1 MTRIN
6 QLSQEFQ
13 NTIDNILLG
22 NTIDPL
28 VLLELYNYVQ
38 NQFFET
44 NPGFITSNWNWNTS
58 TVNGKEVD
66 GNLLPLIGPSTIVDQ
81 VIDGKRLVANLG
93 TRKAGTR
100 VGVHVHESGGATFVI
115 AGKGAITDS
124 VEGYADTF
132 NPVGNYYFMPYNT
145 PMSAANL
152 TEDDV
157 VLLDLFFFPVDQTAI
172 TILEPDYPSYDPP
185 QYFYDAVFI
194 EPSVIEQLVNSNNLD
209 IKGRQFEVLGNV
221 KNMRSININFESI
234 QESSLINSSLTT
246 AGSGTL
252 ESNSLFLSQAQNLNG
267 VYFNSAAGNDKII
280 GSSFND
286 FIRGGSGNDF
296 INSLDG
302 NDIIRGGS
310 GADIIYGGGGADTF
324 LYTLDQIDNSVDQI
338 KDFDQAG
345 GDMLVIQDGIDVN
358 IDQNS
363 IFLAYSGFTVE
374 VEIGED
380 LDFSDIIIYA
390 G

>member
-1 MTRIN
+1 MSRIN
-6 QLSQEFQ
+6 KLSQEFQ
-13 NTIDNILLG
+13 NNIDNILLG
-22 NTIDPL
+22 NPIDPL

-66 GNLLPLIGPSTIVDQ
+66 GNLLPLIGPSIIVDQ

-380 LDFSDIIIYA
+380 LDFSDKIIYA

>member
-1 MTRIN
+1 MSRISD
-6 QLSQEFQ
+6 LSQEFQ

-22 NTIDPL
+22 NPIDPL
-28 VLLELYNYVQ
+28 VLLELYTFAQ

-58 TVNGKEVD
+58 TVNGKDVD
-66 GNLLPLIGPSTIVDQ
+66 GNLLPLVNSSTIVDQ

-100 VGVHVHESGGATFVI
+100 VGVHVHESGGATFVV

-152 TEDDV
+152 SEDDV
-157 VLLDLFFFPVDQTAI
+157 VLLDVFFFPVDQTAI

-194 EPSVIEQLVNSNNLD
+194 APSYIEQFVNSNNLD
-209 IKGRQFEVLGNV
+209 IKGKQFEVLGNV
-221 KNMRSININFESI
+221 KNMRSTNINFESV
-234 QESSLINSSLTT
+234 QDSSLINSSLTT

-252 ESNSLFLSQAQNLNG
+252 ESNSLFLSQAQELNG
-267 VYFNSAAGNDKII
+267 IYFNSAAGNDKII
-280 GSSFND
+280 GSLFND

-310 GADIIYGGGGADTF
+310 GADVIYGGGGADTF
-324 LYTLDQIDNSVDQI
+324 LYTFDQIDNSVDKI
-338 KDFDQAG
+338 KDFDQAS
-345 GDMLVIQDGIDVN
+345 GDMLIIQDGIDVL
-358 IDQNS
+358 IDQNA
-363 IFLAYSGFTVE
+363 IFLTYSGFTVQ
-374 VEIGED
+374 VEIGD
-380 LDFSDIIIYA
+380 DWNSSGIIAYA
-390 G
+390 E

>member
-1 MTRIN
+1 M
-6 QLSQEFQ
+6 
-13 NTIDNILLG
+13 
-22 NTIDPL
+22 
-28 VLLELYNYVQ
+28 
-38 NQFFET
+38 
-44 NPGFITSNWNWNTS
+44 
-58 TVNGKEVD
+58 
-66 GNLLPLIGPSTIVDQ
+66 
-81 VIDGKRLVANLG
+81 
-93 TRKAGTR
+93 
-100 VGVHVHESGGATFVI
+100 I

>member
-22 NTIDPL
+22 STIDPL

-93 TRKAGTR
+93 TRKECTR

-124 VEGYADTF
+124 VEGYAGSS

>member
-66 GNLLPLIGPSTIVDQ
+66 GNLLPLIDPSTIVDQ

-157 VLLDLFFFPVDQTAI
+157 VLLDVFFFPVDQTAI

-380 LDFSDIIIYA
+380 LDFSDIIIYV

>member
-1 MTRIN
+1 MSRISD
-6 QLSQEFQ
+6 LSQEFQ

-22 NTIDPL
+22 NPIDPL
-28 VLLELYNYVQ
+28 VLLELYNYAQ

-44 NPGFITSNWNWNTS
+44 NPGFITSNWNWNTN
-58 TVNGKEVD
+58 TVNGKAVD
-66 GNLLPLIGPSTIVDQ
+66 GNLLPLVNSSTIVDQ
-81 VIDGKRLVANLG
+81 VINGKRLVANLG

-124 VEGYADTF
+124 VEGYANTY

-152 TEDDV
+152 SEDDV
-157 VLLDLFFFPVDQTAI
+157 VLLDVFFFPVDQTAI

-194 EPSVIEQLVNSNNLD
+194 EPSFIEQFVNSNNLD
-209 IKGRQFEVLGNV
+209 IKGKQFEVLGNV
-221 KNMRSININFESI
+221 KNIRSTNINFESI
-234 QESSLINSSLTT
+234 QDSSLINSSLTT

-252 ESNSLFLSQAQNLNG
+252 ESNSLFLSQAQELNG
-267 VYFNSAAGNDKII
+267 IYFNSAAGNDKII
-280 GSSFND
+280 GSLFND
-286 FIRGGSGNDF
+286 FIRGGSGDDF

-310 GADIIYGGGGADTF
+310 GADVIYGGRGADTF
-324 LYTLDQIDNSVDQI
+324 LYTFDQIDNSVDQI
-338 KDFDQAG
+338 KDFDQAS
-345 GDMLVIQDGIDVN
+345 GDMLVIQDGIDVV

-363 IFLAYSGFTVE
+363 IFLAFSGFTVQ
-374 VEIGED
+374 VEIGND
-380 LDFSDIIIYA
+380 WNSSDIIAYA
-390 G
+390 D

>member
-1 MTRIN
+1 MSRISD
-6 QLSQEFQ
+6 LSQEFQ

-22 NTIDPL
+22 NPIDPL
-28 VLLELYNYVQ
+28 VLLELYTFAQ

-58 TVNGKEVD
+58 TVNGKDVD
-66 GNLLPLIGPSTIVDQ
+66 GNLLPLVNSSTIVDQ

-124 VEGYADTF
+124 VEGYADTY

-152 TEDDV
+152 SEDDV
-157 VLLDLFFFPVDQTAI
+157 VLLDVFFFPVDQTAI

-194 EPSVIEQLVNSNNLD
+194 APSYIEQFVNSNNLD
-209 IKGRQFEVLGNV
+209 IKGKQFEVLGNV
-221 KNMRSININFESI
+221 KNMRSTNINFESV
-234 QESSLINSSLTT
+234 QDSSLINSSLTT

-252 ESNSLFLSQAQNLNG
+252 ESNSLFLSQAQELNG
-267 VYFNSAAGNDKII
+267 IYFNSAAGNDKII
-280 GSSFND
+280 GSLFND

-310 GADIIYGGGGADTF
+310 GADVIYGGGGADTF
-324 LYTLDQIDNSVDQI
+324 LYTFDQIDNSVDQI
-338 KDFDQAG
+338 KDFDQAS
-345 GDMLVIQDGIDVN
+345 GDMLIIQDGIDVL
-358 IDQNS
+358 IDQNT
-363 IFLAYSGFTVE
+363 IFLTYSGFTVQ
-374 VEIGED
+374 VEIGD
-380 LDFSDIIIYA
+380 DWNSSGIIAYA
-390 G
+390 E